1 MKRYDRLGKN
11 LAQIGYINQPRIGP
25 GTIGGDFRTKRIPV
39 DSKGRQKNHPV
50 TLISQQFVAMKQ
62 AVQNERKLWKMI
74 QQMET
79 VSRQILFGIPTG
91 YEPT

>member
-50 TLISQQFVAMKQ
+50 TLSSQQFGSDTFFTLPRVATGGWTSPCPAGM
-62 AVQNERKLWKMI
+62 
-74 QQMET
+74 MEA
-79 VSRQILFGIPTG
+79 L
-91 YEPT
+91 